1 MALDA
6 ETQAFLDLA
15 EGEIAPWTAARA
27 AERDLPIPT
36 QALAGVIDNVA
47 LLRAQTRLFVD
58 ALGEAA
64 GQTPEPFQP

>member
-15 EGEIAPWTAARA
+15 EAEIAPWTTARA
-27 AERDLPIPT
+27 AERGLSLPAE
-36 QALAGVIDNVA
+36 ALPAVIDNIA
-47 LLRAQTRLFVD
+47 LLQSQTRLFVA

-64 GQTPEPFQP
+64 GEAPEPFQP

>member
-15 EGEIAPWTAARA
+15 EAEIAPWTTARA
-27 AERDLPIPT
+27 AERGLSLPT
-36 QALAGVIDNVA
+36 EALPAVIDNIA
-47 LLRAQTRLFVD
+47 LLQSQTRLFVA

-64 GQTPEPFQP
+64 GAAPEPFQP

>member
-15 EGEIAPWTAARA
+15 EAEIAPWTAARA
-27 AERDLPIPT
+27 TERGLTLPPE
-36 QALAGVIDNVA
+36 ALPAVIDNIA
-47 LLRAQTRLFVD
+47 LLQAQTRLFVA

-64 GQTPEPFQP
+64 GEAPEPFQP

>member
-15 EGEIAPWTAARA
+15 EGAIASWTTDRA
-27 AERDLPIPT
+27 AQRGLSLPPE
-36 QALAGVIDNVA
+36 ALPAVIDNVA
-47 LLRAQTRLFVD
+47 LLQSQTRLFVA

-64 GQTPEPFQP
+64 GEAPEPFQP